1 MQYFF
6 YVICQAVSIFLQ
18 VVLWAMMIRAIMSF
32 LGKNEEENRFM
43 FFLAL
48 VTEPIIAPVRALLSV
63 FGIGENSPMDIG
75 FFVTAILL
83 SALSY
88 VLPQIPI

>member
-1 MQYFF
+1 
-6 YVICQAVSIFLQ
+6 
-18 VVLWAMMIRAIMSF
+18 MMIRAIMSF